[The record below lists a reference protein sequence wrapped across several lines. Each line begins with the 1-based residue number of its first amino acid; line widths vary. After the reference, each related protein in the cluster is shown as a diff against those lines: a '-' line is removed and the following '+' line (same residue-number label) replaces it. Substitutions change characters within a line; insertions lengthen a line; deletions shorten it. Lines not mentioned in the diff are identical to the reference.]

1 MERRT
6 EAQALQCGYVLVLV
20 IALLSTVG
28 HASGFPTGRIEAL
41 HECNVTAQKRWSGK
55 YDFER
60 NQRALYA
67 ACMFSHGQ
75 PQ

>member
-1 MERRT
+1 MIGETDMRSF
-6 EAQALQCGYVLVLV
+6 VVV
-20 IALLSTVG
+20 VALLSILG
-28 HASGFPTGRIEAL
+28 PAHALSMGRIEAL
-41 HECNVTAQKRWSGK
+41 HECNVIAQKRWSGK

-60 NQRALYA
+60 NQRAVYA

>member
-1 MERRT
+1 MPAT
-6 EAQALQCGYVLVLV
+6 KGGEADMGTGAIVV
-20 IALLSTVG
+20 ALLSTHG
-28 HASGFPTGRIEAL
+28 PADGILTARIEAL
-41 HECNVTAQKRWSGK
+41 HECNVTVQKRWSGK

-60 NQRALYA
+60 NQRAVYA